1 MIQIILGSILLSL
14 MHAMIPNHWLP
25 LIAVA
30 KSERWSRVETLIA
43 TGIAGFAHTLSTIII
58 GIVVGLIGYEL
69 SVKYSAFISIVAP
82 SVLVLLGI
90 IYIIL
95 NTGHTHHDFSS
106 RVQKNQNRR
115 KFSIISSLAFA
126 MFFSPC
132 IEIEAYYFS
141 AGTFGWVGI
150 GAVSAIYLSVTILGM
165 LLLVDLGLRGVKN
178 IKSHFIEHHEKKL
191 TGAILIVLGIGA
203 YFVDF

>member
-14 MHAMIPNHWLP
+14 MHALIPNHWLP

-30 KSERWSRVETLIA
+30 KSEGWSRLETLLA
-43 TGIAGFAHTLSTIII
+43 TGITGFAHTLSTILI
-58 GIVVGLIGYEL
+58 GIIVGLVGYEL
-69 SVKYSAFISIVAP
+69 SEKYSAFISIVAP
-82 SVLVLLGI
+82 SILVLLGI
-90 IYIIL
+90 IYIVF
-95 NTGHTHHDFSS
+95 NTGHTHHDHSS

-115 KFSIISSLAFA
+115 KFSIILSLAFA

-141 AGTFGWVGI
+141 AGAFGWAGI
-150 GAVSAIYLSVTILGM
+150 GAVSAIYLSVTVLGM
-165 LLLVDLGLRGVKN
+165 LILVDLGLRGVKN

>member
-14 MHAMIPNHWLP
+14 VHALIPNHWLP
-25 LIAVA
+25 LVAVA
-30 KSERWSRVETLIA
+30 KSERWNRSETLLA
-43 TGIAGFAHTLSTIII
+43 TGIAGFAHTLSTILV

-69 SVKYSAFISIVAP
+69 SEKYSAFISIVAP

-90 IYIIL
+90 IYIVF
-95 NTGHTHHDFSS
+95 NTGHTHLDYSS
-106 RVQKNQNRR
+106 KVQKNKNRR
-115 KFSIISSLAFA
+115 KISIISSLAFA

-141 AGTFGWVGI
+141 AGEFGVVGI
-150 GAVSAIYLSVTILGM
+150 GVVSAIYLSVTVLGM
-165 LLLVDLGLRGVKN
+165 LLLVDLGLRGVKR
-178 IKSHFIEHHEKKL
+178 IKSHFLEHNEKKL
-191 TGAILIVLGIGA
+191 TGVILIVLGIAA